1 MSMDEVPFTST
12 AGDLDFGQEVTLSDK
27 LKVFKSSDFDP
38 ENYVS
43 TKCRTTSEKE
53 IKSLVNCLLDLKK
66 ASAEEMRKSVYANYP
81 SFIRTSREISDLE
94 GQLVSLRNLLS
105 NRATIVHTLAEGVGI
120 ESMSSGP
127 ASRKKT
133 TSFDFEDK
141 EPSEME
147 VWLTQYM
154 DNLNIL
160 LAERRVDEALAALDE
175 GERVAKDKDSMA
187 PSMLSSLQAAITAQR
202 QKLAD
207 QIAESAC
214 QPSSSGV
221 ELRSSVEIIKRL
233 GDGPRAHTLLL
244 NSHHQ
249 KLQSKIQGIQTSGS
263 TYGVAYTAALSQLVF
278 SIIAQASIDSLA
290 IFGDQPLYTSEL
302 VTWAVKQTN
311 TCAHLMKRHVIAS
324 PSASG
329 GLRTVTECVQISMGH
344 CYLLESRG
352 LALGPVL
359 LRHFRPCVEQ
369 ALNANLKRID
379 QSTAA
384 LAAADDW
391 SLNYPPVGSRSLAS
405 TIVSQ
410 PKLSSSA
417 HRFNVMVQ
425 EMCEDIGLLRSLQFS
440 KQAMDG
446 LVQVFNS
453 YVHMLINALP
463 GSTET
468 ENLEGKIVRIA
479 EDGTQQIA
487 LLANALLLSD
497 ELLPRAAIKLLPL
510 QQCLP
515 SEIPRKASDRQLRT
529 PEQRELKKQLQRFV
543 DQLRDSF
550 CRKHALDLIYTEDGT
565 ACLNANMYLT
575 KEESSEWLPSPVFQE
590 LFVKLRTMGSLASD
604 MFVGRERFTTLLLI
618 RLTET
623 VILWLSDEKSFWE
636 EIERGS
642 KPLGKFGLRQFYL
655 DMQFVVLF
663 ASQGRYLSR
672 TLHQIIKNIISR
684 VMESVAAAT
693 HADPYSMVPEDEWFT
708 DIGQTAIKV
717 LTGEATVETVEAT
730 SPTASA
736 SVESPERQDLW
747 EVTNGEDVVEPR
759 IDTNGA
765 IHKWRVKVGRA
776 MYLLKTTIE
785 ENLLDH
791 IRDQAT
797 PKQAWDTIA
806 SLFSKRNDTKLQLLE
821 NELLLRN
828 RRVRSTGP
836 NR

>member
-1 MSMDEVPFTST
+1 MDEVTFTST

-43 TKCRTTSEKE
+43 TKCRTTSEKVHPF
-53 IKSLVNCLLDLKK
+53 KSPTFPFPCKTEKCPTRDKELGELSPRFKEGFCRRN
-66 ASAEEMRKSVYANYP
+66 EEKHIFCTNACS
-81 SFIRTSREISDLE
+81 TSREISDLE

-105 NRATIVHTLAEGVGI
+105 NRASIVHTLAEGVGM

-127 ASRKKT
+127 GSRKK

-175 GERVAKDKDSMA
+175 GERVAKDKDSMT
-187 PSMLSSLQAAITAQR
+187 PSMLSSLQAAIIAQR

-249 KLQSKIQGIQTSGS
+249 KLQSKVQGIQTSGS
-263 TYGVAYTAALSQLVF
+263 TYGVSYTAALSQLVF

-329 GLRTVTECVQISMGH
+329 GLRTVAECVQISMGH

-405 TIVSQ
+405 TIVSR

-463 GSTET
+463 GSSET
-468 ENLEGKIVRIA
+468 ENLEGRIVRMA
-479 EDGTQQIA
+479 KDDNQQIA

-515 SEIPRKASDRQLRT
+515 SETPRKASDRQMRT

-575 KEESSEWLPSPVFQE
+575 KEESSEWLPSPVFQD

-636 EIERGS
+636 EIEHGS
-642 KPLGKFGLRQFYL
+642 KPLGEFGLRQFYL
-655 DMQFVVLF
+655 DMQFVIMF

-672 TLHQIIKNIISR
+672 TLHQVIKNIITR

-693 HADPYSMVPEDEWFT
+693 NADPYSMVPEDEWFT
-708 DIGQTAIKV
+708 DIGQTAIKM
-717 LTGEATVETVEAT
+717 LTGEATVEPVEAT

-736 SVESPERQDLW
+736 SVESPES
-747 EVTNGEDVVEPR
+747 N
-759 IDTNGA
+759 
-765 IHKWRVKVGRA
+765 
-776 MYLLKTTIE
+776 
-785 ENLLDH
+785 
-791 IRDQAT
+791 
-797 PKQAWDTIA
+797 
-806 SLFSKRNDTKLQLLE
+806 
-821 NELLLRN
+821 
-828 RRVRSTGP
+828 
-836 NR
+836 